1 MKIIVLT
8 ASILILAGVF
18 AGCSEQGTLTG
29 TPAEGEISDQGQTA
43 PAQKSM
49 GNVGL
54 PGRGSTLRLKGIGH
68 GYDGMVPDIDGD
80 GEDDPALCFDVGLYN
95 SAGMQIGTATD
106 CLSNIT
112 GVGDGLALVGT
123 TIFNLPNGTFVT
135 RGNTTVQPLTT
146 GGTSPATHITG
157 ALSEDGTNGVLY
169 GTGAYEGFEA
179 QVRLSGAVN
188 MSEVDS
194 GIIVFDCLFMV
205 SPH

>member
-1 MKIIVLT
+1 MKYIVLT
-8 ASILILAGVF
+8 ASLLILAGVF
-18 AGCSEQGTLTG
+18 AGCSEQDTLTS
-29 TPAEGEISDQGQTA
+29 TPAAGELVGQGQTTSA
-43 PAQKSM
+43 EKIR

-54 PGRGSTLRLKGIGH
+54 PGRGSTLRLKGVGH
-68 GYDGMVPDIDGD
+68 GYDGTVPDIDGD
-80 GEDDPALCFDVGLYN
+80 GVDDPATCFDVDLFD
-95 SAGMQIGTATD
+95 SSGMKIGTATD

-146 GGTSPATHITG
+146 SAASPATHITG
-157 ALSEDGTNGVLY
+157 AISEDGTNGVLH
-169 GTGAYEGFEA
+169 GTGAFRGFEA

-188 MSEVDS
+188 MSDIDS